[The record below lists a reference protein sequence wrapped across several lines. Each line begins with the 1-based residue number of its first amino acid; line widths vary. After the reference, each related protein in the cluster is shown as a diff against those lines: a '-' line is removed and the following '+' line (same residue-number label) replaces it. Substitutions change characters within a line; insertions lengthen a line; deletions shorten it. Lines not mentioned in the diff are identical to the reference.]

1 MSVQLVVFQLRG
13 DEYAF
18 PIAGV
23 SEIIRHATPRAV
35 DSDTPGVRGVIGLRG
50 KIIPVIDL
58 VARLSLGFG
67 DHEGAADA
75 GKVIVI
81 DTDGR
86 QLGVMVDDVDQV
98 VTISDDQLEEVPS
111 AGSLTNT
118 FAKLDERLVM
128 VLDPAELA
136 GQTPS
141 IA

>member
-1 MSVQLVVFQLRG
+1 M
-13 DEYAF
+13 
-18 PIAGV
+18 
-23 SEIIRHATPRAV
+23 
-35 DSDTPGVRGVIGLRG
+35 
-50 KIIPVIDL
+50 
-58 VARLSLGFG
+58 
-67 DHEGAADA
+67 
-75 GKVIVI
+75 IVI

-86 QLGVMVDDVDQV
+86 QLGVMVDEVDQV
-98 VTISDDQLEEVPS
+98 VTISEDQLEEVPT

>member
-18 PIAGV
+18 PISGV

-58 VARLSLGFG
+58 VARLSLGFS
-67 DHEGAADA
+67 ETETAAEA
-75 GKVIVI
+75 GKVIVL
-81 DTDGR
+81 DHDGR

-98 VTISDDQLEEVPS
+98 VTVTDDQLEEVPT

-136 GQTPS
+136 GQTPA

>member
-18 PIAGV
+18 PISGV

-58 VARLSLGFG
+58 VARLSLGFS
-67 DHEGAADA
+67 DNELSAEA
-75 GKVIVI
+75 GKVIVL
-81 DTDGR
+81 DHDGR

-98 VTISDDQLEEVPS
+98 VTVSDDQLEEVPT

>member
-1 MSVQLVVFQLRG
+1 MSIQLVVFQLRG

-18 PIAGV
+18 PISGV

-58 VARLSLGFG
+58 VARLSLPFS
-67 DHEGAADA
+67 DSELSAEA
-75 GKVIVI
+75 GKVIVL
-81 DTDGR
+81 DHDGR

-98 VTISDDQLEEVPS
+98 VTVGDDQLEQVPT

-118 FAKLDERLVM
+118 FAKLGERLVM
-128 VLDPAELA
+128 VLEPAELA
-136 GQTPS
+136 GQTP
-141 IA
+141 ALA

>member
-18 PIAGV
+18 PISGV

-58 VARLSLGFG
+58 VARLRLGFS
-67 DHEGAADA
+67 DSELSAEA
-75 GKVIVI
+75 GKVIVL

-98 VTISDDQLEEVPS
+98 VTVTD
-111 AGSLTNT
+111 
-118 FAKLDERLVM
+118 
-128 VLDPAELA
+128 
-136 GQTPS
+136 
-141 IA
+141 

>member
-1 MSVQLVVFQLRG
+1 M
-13 DEYAF
+13 
-18 PIAGV
+18 
-23 SEIIRHATPRAV
+23 
-35 DSDTPGVRGVIGLRG
+35 
-50 KIIPVIDL
+50 
-58 VARLSLGFG
+58 
-67 DHEGAADA
+67 
-75 GKVIVI
+75 I

-86 QLGVMVDDVDQV
+86 QLGVMVDEVDQV
-98 VTISDDQLEEVPS
+98 VTISEDQLEEVPT